1 MHPREAMQS
10 AAPSFA
16 GGAPHLNAA
25 GLRRDSLLERLA
37 LASLSAPAL
46 LLVLVTMIAPVAWLF
61 WLSLLGDDGALSLEH
76 YRRMLE
82 QPSYG
87 RTFVTTFKV
96 SLLTTGLCILA
107 GYPLAY
113 VLSQLPRRAANLCLI
128 AVLLPFWTSLLVRT
142 YAWLVLLQ
150 RKGLLNQWG
159 LQLGWWDEPLALV
172 HNLTGTLIG
181 MVHIMLPFL
190 VLPLL
195 GAMRAIDKD
204 YLLAASSLGA
214 SPARAFWSVFFPL
227 SVPGLLAGTLIVF
240 ILCLGFYVTPAVLG
254 GGKVVMVSN
263 HIAND
268 IELFFN
274 WGAASALGVV
284 LLALTLAILWAATK
298 LLRLEQV
305 LGAGHAP

>member
-1 MHPREAMQS
+1 VNTS
-10 AAPSFA
+10 AASDL
-16 GGAPHLNAA
+16 HAA
-25 GLRRDSLLERLA
+25 GLRRDERRERLV
-37 LASLSAPAL
+37 LLGLSAPAL
-46 LLVLVTMIAPVAWLF
+46 LLVGVTMIVPVAWLF
-61 WLSLLGDDGALSLEH
+61 GLSFLSDAGELSLEH

-87 RTFVTTFKV
+87 RTFLVTFKV
-96 SLLTTGLCILA
+96 SLLTTAICIAA

-113 VLSQLPRRAANLCLI
+113 VLSQLPRRAANLCMI

-150 RKGLLNQWG
+150 RKGLINDWG
-159 LQLGWWDEPLALV
+159 MRLGWWDEPLALV

-190 VLPLL
+190 VLPVLN
-195 GAMRAIDKD
+195 AMRAIDGD
-204 YLLAASSLGA
+204 LLKAAANLGA
-214 SPARAFWSVFFPL
+214 SPARAFRTVFLPL
-227 SVPGLLAGTLIVF
+227 SLPGLAAGTLIVF

-254 GGKVVMVSN
+254 GGKVIMVSN

-274 WGAASALGVV
+274 WGAASALGAV
-284 LLALTLAILWAATK
+284 LLVLTMLLLWLATR
-298 LLRLEQV
+298 LLRADRLFG
-305 LGAGHAP
+305 GAH